1 MFNPY
6 AQSGWPNSQNPNAGS
21 SRNTVPQP
29 SLFGALPYSTPPAPL
44 VPATLLSFSFSRFTP
59 TILNCTVTGPQSR
72 VYFRII
78 TKFPSGG
85 FTVIQNSENQPVV
98 VIEWL
103 KHPVIEIRDVVSK
116 RPTALWLPLSQTKS
130 HRQMEA
136 RGKTFVWVPGGEY
149 IFLVAAGLGQ
159 PEIFAQLSRT
169 ADTATLELSAE
180 AIRLGLLEICVA
192 ATVLLQCGRNID

>member
-116 RPTALWLPLSQTKS
+116 RPTALWLPLSQTK
-130 HRQMEA
+130 RYCGLPLEVGDMPTILCLLLAIARWRPEA
-136 RGKTFVWVPGGEY
+136 RHLSGS
-149 IFLVAAGLGQ
+149 LAANIYLQ
-159 PEIFAQLSRT
+159 VEST
-169 ADTATLELSAE
+169 ASAMP
-180 AIRLGLLEICVA
+180 AL
-192 ATVLLQCGRNID
+192 